1 MLSLVGNLTKMK
13 AVWEPTDSVPLK
25 TAACD
30 RKEEYD
36 RKKARFLP
44 TIPPVSKTKRAIS
57 PPVDEADR
65 VARVA
70 RKKRQRVL
78 ERHKKLVERLRASGV
93 GMKQI
98 LTILGITNR

>member
-1 MLSLVGNLTKMK
+1 MK
-13 AVWEPTDSVPLK
+13 TVWEPTDSVPLK
-25 TAACD
+25 TSACN
-30 RKEEYD
+30 RKEESD

-44 TIPPVSKTKRAIS
+44 TIPPVSKTKRAVS
-57 PPVDEADR
+57 PPVNEADR

-78 ERHKKLVERLRASGV
+78 DRHKKLVERLRASGV
-93 GMKQI
+93 GTKQI

>member
-1 MLSLVGNLTKMK
+1 MK
-13 AVWEPTDSVPLK
+13 TVWEPNDSVPLK
-25 TAACD
+25 ASACNP
-30 RKEEYD
+30 KEESD
-36 RKKARFLP
+36 RKKAKFLP

-78 ERHKKLVERLRASGV
+78 DRHKRLVERLRASGV
-93 GMKQI
+93 SQKQI
-98 LTILGITNR
+98 LTILGITTR